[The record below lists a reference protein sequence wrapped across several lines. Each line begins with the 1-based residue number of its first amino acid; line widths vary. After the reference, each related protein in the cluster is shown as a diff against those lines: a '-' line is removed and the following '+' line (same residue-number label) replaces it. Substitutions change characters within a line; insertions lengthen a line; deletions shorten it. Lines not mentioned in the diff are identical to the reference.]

1 MIRLM
6 IVDDEKKTREGLEKH
21 LPWRRLGIDEVRL
34 AKSGTEALELA
45 RSHPPDIL
53 LCDVRMPRMDGIEL
67 ATVIRHQLPSCKL
80 IFLSGFADKEYL
92 KSAIQ
97 LRALRYI
104 EKPVDMEEVCS
115 AITEAVTLLHR
126 EESSRHE
133 VVDGELHKPA
143 DKEITNLKV
152 IQIIRYINDQYH
164 DPSLSIQSIAGYAD
178 MNASY
183 LSTFF
188 KKETGQT
195 LNDFINE
202 TRIERAKQLLRSSPD
217 KLYKVAE
224 LTGFTDSTYFA
235 TIFKKY
241 AGCTPTQYRSG
252 ASN

>member
-1 MIRLM
+1 MIRL
-6 IVDDEKKTREGLEKH
+6 IVVDDEKKTREGLEKH
-21 LPWRRLGIDEVRL
+21 LPWRRLGIDEIL
-34 AKSGTEALELA
+34 TAKSGTDALELA
-45 RSHPPDIL
+45 RTHPPDIL

-67 ATVIRHQLPSCKL
+67 ATIIRHRYPACKL

-92 KSAIQ
+92 KSAIS

-115 AITEAVTLLHR
+115 SITEAVTLLQQ
-126 EESSRHE
+126 EAASRNE
-133 VVDGELHKPA
+133 AARGELHLPS
-143 DKEITNLKV
+143 DKEITNLKI

-164 DPSLSIQSIAGYAD
+164 DPSMSIQSIADHAD
-178 MNASY
+178 MNANY

-217 KLYKVAE
+217 KMYKVAE
-224 LTGFTDSTYFA
+224 LTGFSDSNYFA

-241 AGCTPTQYRSG
+241 AGCTPSQYRNG
-252 ASN
+252 AP